1 MESEEHG
8 IWSSLGLLTLRVGVG
23 TLILFGHGWK
33 KLMNFSELSR
43 VFPDPL
49 GIGSDWSLALAVF
62 AEVFCAL
69 AIIFGAM
76 TRLAA
81 IPLIAT
87 MLVAGLLVHS
97 DAAWAKT
104 ELSIIYLIPFLTLAF
119 TGPGKFSVD
128 ALYGPLW
135 RGRARN

>member
-1 MESEEHG
+1 MENEEHG

-23 TLILFGHGWK
+23 SLMLFGHGWK
-33 KLMNFSELSR
+33 KLVNFSELSR
-43 VFPDPL
+43 LFPDPL
-49 GIGSDWSLALAVF
+49 GVGADWSLALAVF

-69 AIIFGAM
+69 GIIFGAM

-81 IPLIAT
+81 IPLITT

-97 DAAWAKT
+97 DDGWAKT
-104 ELSIIYLIPFLTLAF
+104 ELSVIYLIPFLTIAF

-128 ALYGPLW
+128 ASYGPLW
-135 RGRARN
+135 RRRSGN